1 MAGYEIVNLKEV
13 ENSAEQ
19 FGLSPDLEARFAR
32 RPLGAERSGISY
44 QRLAPKFRMPFGH
57 NHEDQEEL
65 YLVLSGGGRLKLD
78 EEVVDV
84 KAWDVVRIA
93 PATMRA
99 AEAGPEGMELLA
111 YGAGRAGDTEP
122 QPGWWTD

>member
-13 ENSAEQ
+13 ENSAEK

-32 RPLGAERSGISY
+32 KDLGAERSGISY
-44 QRLAPKFRMPFGH
+44 QRLAPGFRAPFGH

-65 YLVLSGGGRLKLD
+65 YVVVGGGGRLKLD
-78 EEVVDV
+78 DDIVDV

-93 PATMRA
+93 PETMRN
-99 AEAGPEGMELLA
+99 AEAGPDGLELLCF
-111 YGAGRAGDTEP
+111 GAGRAGDTEP
-122 QPGWWTD
+122 QPGWWSD